1 VIMEEFI
8 SEIRAYATRVGV
20 MPTTVIQRAKAGN
33 GSTWRRWESGDSSPT
48 LQTVDRLRNYMAEN
62 PPSDVAQEGDAQ

>member
-1 VIMEEFI
+1 M
-8 SEIRAYATRVGV
+8 SEIRAYAARVGV

-48 LQTVDRLRNYMAEN
+48 LQTVDRLRVYMAQN
-62 PPSDVAQEGDAQ
+62 PPPAPEEEVRAS